1 MAAIL
6 KFNADS
12 AKVAQDF
19 DGNITLTLLSSP
31 ESRWAVKNAARQLLG
46 KKVTISI
53 SEYKNSRSLAQ
64 NRMLWALLECLGRAQ
79 GQSAWDCYCEMLE
92 AANAKYEYIECI
104 KEAVPTLQEVFRCV
118 KVIEERKGG
127 KTALCKVF
135 YGSSKMDT
143 AEMKNLIDAIF
154 DRLASIGIDVQ
165 DESEVAY
172 LWQEWNQY

>member
-1 MAAIL
+1 MR
-6 KFNADS
+6 FNADS

-31 ESRWAVKNAARQLLG
+31 ESRWAVKNAARQLSG
-46 KKVTISI
+46 KKLTISI

-143 AEMKNLIDAIF
+143 AEMKNLIDAVF
-154 DRLASIGIDVQ
+154 DRLAAIGVDVK
-165 DESEVAY
+165 DEPEVAY
-172 LWQEWNQY
+172 LWQEWNQS

>member
-1 MAAIL
+1 M
-6 KFNADS
+6 
-12 AKVAQDF
+12 AQDF
-19 DGNITLTLLSSP
+19 DGNVTLTLFSSL
-31 ESRWAVKNAARQLLG
+31 ESRWAVKNAARQLSG
-46 KKVTISI
+46 KKLTISI

-143 AEMKNLIDAIF
+143 AEMKKLIDAVF
-154 DRLASIGIDVQ
+154 DRLAAIGVDVK
-165 DESEVAY
+165 DEPEVAY
-172 LWQEWNQY
+172 LWQEWNQS

>member
-1 MAAIL
+1 MR
-6 KFNADS
+6 FNADS

-31 ESRWAVKNAARQLLG
+31 ESRWAVKNAARQLSG
-46 KKVTISI
+46 KKLTISI

-64 NRMLWALLECLGRAQ
+64 NRMFWALLECLGRAQ
-79 GQSAWDCYCEMLE
+79 GQSAWDCYGEMLE

-143 AEMKNLIDAIF
+143 AEMKNLIDAVF
-154 DRLASIGIDVQ
+154 DRLVAMGVDVK
-165 DESEVAY
+165 DEPEVAY
-172 LWQEWNQY
+172 LWQEWNQS